1 MAGNEHVIIRGIMFS
16 FCGIIPTY
24 FLLKIFYLTFYRCH
38 FSCLEKM
45 LLFVLI
51 IAIVAI
57 VGFTC
62 ILLLANADV
71 AMNNFHRE

>member
-1 MAGNEHVIIRGIMFS
+1 MAGNENIIIRGIMFS
-16 FCGIIPTY
+16 FCGLIPSY
-24 FLLKIFYLTFYRCH
+24 FLLKIFYLTFYRCG

-45 LLFVLI
+45 LLLVLI
-51 IAIVAI
+51 IAIVVT

-71 AMNNFHRE
+71 AMNNFHKE